1 MRLSRFVMT
10 GGAAAVAVV
19 LMGAGQAGA
28 QNRVN
33 GPDQEIVTRLHQI
46 NQDEIN
52 LSQLGA
58 ARGNDAQLQTFATT
72 MVNDHRAAD
81 AKLLT
86 YAADRNMNLDSI
98 ARSPS
103 AQAHGVDALLTAINR
118 GGAEAF
124 DYNFATKSVADHQAA
139 IDVAV
144 QASRMAKDPGLRAL
158 IEEMLPTLRMH
169 LTMANDLV
177 RRLPPPPRQTVQ
189 APGEPSGVSRTHTG
203 ADERPGMGHA
213 LLPSP

>member
-1 MRLSRFVMT
+1 MKRLSRIVF
-10 GGAAAVAVV
+10 AVAMV
-19 LMGAGQAGA
+19 LLGAREAGA

-33 GPDQEIVTRLHQI
+33 GPDQAIVTRLHQI
-46 NQDEIN
+46 NQDEIT
-52 LSQLGA
+52 LAQLGA

-72 MVNDHRAAD
+72 MVSDHRAAD

-86 YAADRNMNLDSI
+86 YAADHNMNLDSI

-103 AQAHGVDALLTAINR
+103 AQAHGVDALLTAINS

-124 DYNFATKSVADHQAA
+124 DYNFATKTVNDHQTA
-139 IDVAV
+139 IDVAD
-144 QASRMAKDPGLRAL
+144 QASRMARDPALRAL
-158 IEEMLPTLRMH
+158 IGEMLPTLRMH

-177 RRLPPPPRQTVQ
+177 RRLPPPPARTVQ
-189 APGEPSGVSRTHTG
+189 APGQPSGVSRTHTG

-213 LLPSP
+213 LLPTP